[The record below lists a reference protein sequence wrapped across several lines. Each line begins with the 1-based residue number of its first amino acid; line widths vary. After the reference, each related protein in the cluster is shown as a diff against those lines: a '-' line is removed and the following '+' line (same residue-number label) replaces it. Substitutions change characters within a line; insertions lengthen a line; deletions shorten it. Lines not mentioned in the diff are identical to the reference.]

1 MKNSLTLLICLL
13 LTTGVAF
20 AQVKNDTG
28 WDNSDV
34 IIAVVVLVVA
44 LVAAYFFYSRSKES

>member
-34 IIAVVVLVVA
+34 IVAVVVLVVA

>member
-28 WDNSDV
+28 WDTSDV
-34 IIAVVVLVVA
+34 IVAVVVFIVA
-44 LVAAYFFYSRSKES
+44 LVIAYFFYFRSKKL